1 MVKVK
6 AIIEGDSTHGYSVY
20 MDDETLGYSVNG
32 QGDTVAGAV
41 VDFRAVYAEMI
52 AYLKEEGRPCTE
64 VEFEFVHSYEENMKQ
79 TLSDILLDIS
89 WARLSVKYFGKSRS
103 WLHQKLDGKNS
114 NGGVGGFSEAEKAEL
129 RLALKDLS
137 ARINAAADRIE

>member
-1 MVKVK
+1 METVM
-6 AIIEGDSTHGYSVY
+6 IER
-20 MDDETLGYSVNG
+20 E
-32 QGDTVAGAV
+32 A
-41 VDFRAVYAEMI
+41 
-52 AYLKEEGRPCTE
+52 
-64 VEFEFVHSYEENMKQ
+64 MKQ

-89 WARLSVKYFGKSRS
+89 WARLSMKYFGKSRS

-114 NGGVGGFSEAEKAEL
+114 NGGVGGFSEAEKEEL

>member
-32 QGDTVAGAV
+32 QGDTVA
-41 VDFRAVYAEMI
+41 DFREVYAEMI
-52 AYLKEEGRPCTE
+52 AFLKEEGRPCTE

-89 WARLSVKYFGKSRS
+89 WARLSMKYFGKSRS

-114 NGGVGGFSEAEKAEL
+114 NGGVGGFSEAEKEEL